1 MIWLVLLTE
10 FDIHY
15 VTQKSI
21 RESVVVDHLASLP
34 VSDSGVIDDD
44 FPNEGIA
51 IETSMPGWRMYFD
64 GVANHLGYGIRILL
78 ISPYGDRISRFVR
91 LAFPNRYPTMKK

>member
-21 RESVVVDHLASLP
+21 RGSIVADHLASLS
-34 VSDSGVIDDD
+34 VSDDRAIDDD
-44 FPNEGIA
+44 FLDEDVA
-51 IETSMPGWRMYFD
+51 VVTSLLGWSMYFD
-64 GVANHLGYGIRILL
+64 GAANHSGYRIGLLL
-78 ISPYGDRISRFVR
+78 ISYHGDHIHNLFV
-91 LAFPNRYPTMKK
+91 